1 MAESNLTRLLQEAAR
16 LAAEAADAAARGD
29 VEAAL
34 QLEEAAEN
42 TGRRAR
48 RFGQQQV
55 RKAAFLARGP
65 SGRQRAVMA
74 LTEIAVPSSP
84 KEIVAYVTART
95 GEPFDARTLASVRRD
110 ERRSWDSGS
119 HRETYIVPALEGPWL
134 VAGRGRLGLSH
145 WQLWRRIIGPLSP
158 RADHLRACRS
168 LAEHSE
174 RLQPV
179 DAAAAER
186 LRELLA
192 RYARSVP
199 GALEQAWSSGAEVNP
214 ERVIAAIDQELE
226 LIGDEDEHWRAQQA
240 ERALRQ
246 LTDEQRMWGA
256 TAPQVVDAGQET

>member
-1 MAESNLTRLLQEAAR
+1 MAESNLTRLLQETSR

-34 QLEEAAEN
+34 RLEEAAEN

-48 RFGQQQV
+48 RFGQQHE
-55 RKAAFLARGP
+55 RKAALLTRGP

-84 KEIVAYVTART
+84 KEIVAYVAART
-95 GEPFDARTLASVRRD
+95 GEPFDVRTMTSIRRD
-110 ERRSWDSGS
+110 ERRSWGSGS

-168 LAEHSE
+168 LVEHSE
-174 RLQPV
+174 RLLPV

-214 ERVIAAIDQELE
+214 RRVLAAIETELE
-226 LIGDEDEHWRAQQA
+226 LIGDEDERWRAQQG